1 MWGFP
6 WLSYLVIAGILVVIG
21 SMLFVDD
28 VRSQFYLG
36 LLSFAV
42 VLLAF
47 WIRERRR
54 GEAPSPG
61 DTAAAAGSG

>member
-1 MWGFP
+1 
-6 WLSYLVIAGILVVIG
+6 
-21 SMLFVDD
+21 MLFVDD
-28 VRSQFYLG
+28 VRSQFYLW

-61 DTAAAAGSG
+61 DKAAAAGSG